1 MNDEQSI
8 IDKINKFLKNNTYE
22 IYYLP
27 NKDAEYATPT
37 NIKVEITGI
46 KDYIQQ
52 GDWKPF
58 VTYTAYIL
66 PSNKISD
73 GYNSMFR
80 EYFGHEVEIKTY
92 DYGPFQDLGWV
103 LTHKMDDL
111 MRYFSL
117 PPSMLTKVV
126 NEVEVNKLNESMITE
141 SRYDS
146 VVRSIV
152 RDIITILKK
161 GKDGEYGLPEDLYDD
176 QMEYEFPQ
184 IDNPFSIFLEISSD
198 DSVDGFDV
206 EAEYYND
213 DDVIFVEIV
222 TNPSYGQEILQ
233 ELIGELNEVIRH
245 ELEHI
250 KQHQQGYNFPKKEPK
265 SPEKYYTQQH
275 ELEAQRAGFKRRSK
289 GEKLDYETL
298 VRRWFDTNQHKHRM
312 NKDQAERVIQKIL
325 QEK

>member
-8 IDKINKFLKNNTYE
+8 IDKVNKFLKNNTFE
-22 IYYLP
+22 IYYHP

-46 KDYIQQ
+46 KNYKQQ
-52 GDWKPF
+52 GEQMPF

-66 PSNKISD
+66 PTNEISD
-73 GYNSMFR
+73 GFNSILR

-92 DYGPFQDLGWV
+92 DSGPFQDLRWV

-117 PPSMLTKVV
+117 PSSMLTKVV
-126 NEVEVNKLNESMITE
+126 NEVEANKLNESMITE

-146 VVRSIV
+146 VVRRIV
-152 RDIITILKK
+152 RDIITIVKK

-184 IDNPFSIFLEISSD
+184 IENPFSIFLEISTD

-206 EAEYYND
+206 DGEYYND
-213 DDVIFVEIV
+213 DDVISVEII
-222 TNPSYGQEILQ
+222 TNPTYGQEILQ
-233 ELIGELNEVIRH
+233 DLIGELNEIIRH

-250 KQHQQGYNFPKKEPK
+250 KQHQQGYKFPSREPK

-289 GEKLDYETL
+289 GEKIDYETL
-298 VRRWFDTNQHKHRM
+298 VRRWFDDNPYKHRM
-312 NKDQAERVIQKIL
+312 NKDQAEKVIQKIL